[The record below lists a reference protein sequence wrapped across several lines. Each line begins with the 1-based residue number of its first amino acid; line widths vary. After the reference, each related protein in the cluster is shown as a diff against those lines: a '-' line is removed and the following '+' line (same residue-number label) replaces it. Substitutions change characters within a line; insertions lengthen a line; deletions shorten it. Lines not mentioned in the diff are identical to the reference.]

1 MLSLKEVG
9 SDDQRGMASFEV
21 AAVEVLGVSDE
32 VRVPRVLCLVLL
44 RELVDDCLDEGWG
57 MVRLSCEIQVEIH

>member
-1 MLSLKEVG
+1 MLGLEEVG
-9 SDDQRGMASFEV
+9 SDDRCGMASFKV

-57 MVRLSCEIQVEIH
+57 IVSCAVR